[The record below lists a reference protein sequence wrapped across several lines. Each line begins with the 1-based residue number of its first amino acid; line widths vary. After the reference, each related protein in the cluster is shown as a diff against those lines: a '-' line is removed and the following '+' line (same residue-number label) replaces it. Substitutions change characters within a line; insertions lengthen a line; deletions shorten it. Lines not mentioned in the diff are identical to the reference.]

1 MIASNRWIFA
11 LSGLLLVLVSLPLYF
26 LGLIQE
32 GLLVASMVILYLF
45 IAMQLDFFIR
55 VAKALKWTK
64 TAVILVGFFGIKNI
78 FFGFFFLFVYFAGWV
93 EQSWTAFLLP
103 SIYLMYSVVIAKKLL
118 DLNPEDFKST
128 S

>member
-11 LSGLLLVLVSLPLYF
+11 LSGLLIVLVSLPLYF

-78 FFGFFFLFVYFAGWV
+78 FFGFFFLLVYFAGWV

-103 SIYLMYSVVIAKKLL
+103 GIYLMYSVVIAKKLL